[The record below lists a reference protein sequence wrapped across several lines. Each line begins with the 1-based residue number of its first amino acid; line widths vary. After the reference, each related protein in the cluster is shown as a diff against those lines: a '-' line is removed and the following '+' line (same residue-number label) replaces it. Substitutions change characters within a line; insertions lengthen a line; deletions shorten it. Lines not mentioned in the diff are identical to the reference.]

1 MPLIPTHFVPFDLD
15 ATRFEN
21 VEPAITKLL
30 ERNVSSAKE
39 LEVWIADRSEL
50 IAAVGESKANIYI
63 TMTCNTEDVKARDA
77 YLAYVEN
84 VAPRLTPLFFELDKR
99 LVALAERFPLDSER
113 YDVLLRATRADV
125 ELFREEN
132 IPLETQLAVLGQR
145 YEELCGAMSVT
156 FDGTEK
162 TLPQMSRYQEV
173 TDRATREAAWRAVA
187 DRRLQDK
194 DAIDAVYD
202 EMIALRTK
210 VAVNAGFPTF
220 VPYAYKSKHRF
231 DYGPQ
236 QCEQFHSAVEKH
248 VVPLVRELEAQ
259 RRTQLNIPQLRPW
272 DLSVDVKGRGPL
284 KPFENGRDLMSKSLA
299 AFDKLSPTLGKLLGR
314 LGDGSETR
322 GAKDGACLD
331 LDSRK
336 GKAPGGYQYM
346 RDRSRRPFIFMNAAG
361 LQRDVETMVHEAGHA
376 FHSMLAEN
384 EPLVEY
390 RSAPIEFCE
399 VASMS
404 MELLTMPHWKGTF
417 YKSEEEFIRACRQN
431 IKSSIMLLP
440 WIAQIDAFQ
449 HWVYDNPGH
458 SRQARREQWLHLD
471 HRFGSSCSWDGIESA
486 RENLWQR
493 QLHLFGMPFYY
504 IEYGIARLGA
514 LQLWLISLT
523 EGEQRA
529 IDLYTQGMKLGG
541 SKPLPELFKASGLHF
556 HFGEESV
563 KRLTDAAAR
572 ELAKLPE

>member
-15 ATRFEN
+15 ATDFDKT
-21 VEPAITKLL
+21 EPYIRALL
-30 ERNVSSAKE
+30 TREVTDARA
-39 LEVWIADRSEL
+39 LEAWISDRSEL
-50 IAAVGESKANIYI
+50 LAAVGESKANIYI
-63 TMTCNTEDVKARDA
+63 TMTCNTEDLKARDA

-84 VAPRLTPLFFELDKR
+84 VAPKLTPLFFELDKR
-99 LVALAERFPLDSER
+99 LVELASQHKLDEAR
-113 YDVLLRATRADV
+113 YGVLLRGTRADV
-125 ELFREEN
+125 DLFREEN
-132 IPLETQLAVLGQR
+132 VPLETQLAVLGQK
-145 YEELCGAMSVT
+145 YEEICGAMSVT

-162 TLPQMSRYQEV
+162 TLPQMARYQEV

-187 DRRLQDK
+187 DRRLKDK
-194 DAIDAVYD
+194 DAIDTVYD
-202 EMIALRTK
+202 EMIQVRTK
-210 VAVNAGFPTF
+210 VAANAGFDNF

-231 DYGPQ
+231 DYGPKE
-236 QCEQFHSAVEKH
+236 CEQFHIAVEKH
-248 VVPLVRELEAQ
+248 VVPLVRELESQ
-259 RRTQLNIPQLRPW
+259 RRAHLNITQLRPW

-284 KPFENGRDLMSKSLA
+284 RPFENGKDLMSKSLA
-299 AFDKLSPTLGKLLGR
+299 AFERLSPALGGLLGR
-314 LGDGSETR
+314 LGDGSESR
-322 GAKDGACLD
+322 GTKDGACLD

-404 MELLTMPHWKGTF
+404 MELLSMPHWKGTF
-417 YKSEEEFIRACRQN
+417 YKNEEEFVRACRQN

-449 HWVYDNPGH
+449 HWVYGNPGH
-458 SRQARREQWLHLD
+458 TRAQRREHWLHLD
-471 HRFGSSCSWDGIESA
+471 SRFGASCSWEGLEEVRS
-486 RENLWQR
+486 NLWQR

-523 EGEQRA
+523 EGESRA
-529 IDLYTQGMKLGG
+529 IELYTKGMKLGG
-541 SKPLPELFKASGLHF
+541 SKPLPELFKASGLNF

-563 KRLTDAAAR
+563 KRLTDAAAV